1 MSPINKANC
10 SSAANKSQRAG
21 LRSAVAFG
29 VICHICGEQL
39 GIKENQ
45 ETLHRPHTP
54 VPAAIAL
61 LNPTTRR
68 PRLRDSNRVK
78 ERLKN
83 DHKNQRMESGKWPH
97 CFPLNDDDGGSAA
110 AFALVH
116 RRLTSTSVLSADCV
130 NCPWLPSSG
139 EVHLQSAL
147 QAG

>member
-45 ETLHRPHTP
+45 ETLHRPHFP

-61 LNPTTRR
+61 LNPAARR
-68 PRLRDSNRVK
+68 PRSRDSNRVK

-83 DHKNQRMESGKWPH
+83 DHKNQRMESGKLPH
-97 CFPLNDDDGGSAA
+97 RFPVNDDDGGLAA
-110 AFALVH
+110 AYSLVH
-116 RRLTSTSVLSADCV
+116 RRLTRATVLSADCV
-130 NCPWLPSSG
+130 NRPWLPSSG
-139 EVHLQSAL
+139 EVNLQSAL